1 MDNTV
6 TDFSYGLQKDFV
18 KKSMSKIRQHSSKIN
33 ASVVLYN
40 MNATVEMNL
49 LAKFTLN
56 HFDYVI
62 DNLPSHD
69 PCLFIHPRVELAL
82 QIASENIFVRQ
93 DDKNASQIAVV
104 IGSSLALRSFVDEV
118 LLQNV
123 SDTLKS
129 KGVRIVVVLVG
140 DTSPDQQSKFLN
152 ITEENDD
159 LILVNGFSTLK
170 DFEETLVDKICSA
183 IGKF

>member
-1 MDNTV
+1 
-6 TDFSYGLQKDFV
+6 
-18 KKSMSKIRQHSSKIN
+18 MSKIRQHSSKIN
-33 ASVVLYN
+33 AAVVLYN

-49 LAKFTLN
+49 LPTFTLN
-56 HFDYVI
+56 QFDHVI

-69 PCLFIHPRVELAL
+69 SCWAYLPRVERAL
-82 QIASENIFVRQ
+82 KVTSESIFVSHF
-93 DDKNASQIAVV
+93 DKSASQIAVV
-104 IGSSLALRSFVDEV
+104 IGSPLALKYTVDEV
-118 LLQNV
+118 VLKNV
-123 SDTLKS
+123 SESLKS

-159 LILVNGFSTLK
+159 VILVNGFSTLK
-170 DFEETLVDKICSA
+170 DFEDTLVAKICSA